1 MAQRVT
7 DSCPNCL
14 RRDVPP
20 QVDAED
26 YHGNPHTSY
35 RCPVCWHV
43 WTTQRTAEPAE
54 PYYAIYDDPD
64 AWEADDDFTDYDR
77 DGGWL

>member
-20 QVDAED
+20 RVDAED
-26 YHGNPHTSY
+26 YAGNPHTSY
-35 RCPVCWHV
+35 RCPACWHV
-43 WTTQRTAEPAE
+43 WTTRRVAEPAE
-54 PYYAIYDDPD
+54 PYYATYDDPD

-77 DGGWL
+77 EDGWT